1 MLGRWITLQAIILLV
16 GSAWALGGRARW
28 AEEVMA
34 LFAWSAA
41 LPAFWTLYRTWRW
54 QRQVRFFAAGRGGP
68 VPHGPIQEGLYQVR
82 LLVPWVLLCLF
93 LGISLV
99 NPAYEPKDYPAGRG
113 FRWIA
118 HLSYLPSTVSVAR
131 TAEKAALL
139 SGLMVLA
146 VAFYHLVERRRDV
159 RLLFIAVFLNGLVL
173 SLLGTMFKLSRA
185 EGILGFIEPVNQL
198 FFASFTYANHWSAFA
213 ILGMCVG
220 LGLFEHYQR
229 QHQKETGSSFRRN
242 PAFFFLTMLFFY
254 GLTIPLSGSRSEML
268 LLILLIGSVL
278 YRLGTS
284 QPRRNRRGLFSLSL
298 GGWTGITAAAI
309 VGAGVLAFYIAQEPV
324 ERRWQKT
331 KNQWRAL
338 MDDDE
343 LNLRFHASP
352 RDAFKMVMD
361 KPVWGWGLG
370 SFVHVFPKFGG
381 PEFATSEGR
390 IKRMEFAHND
400 WLQYWAE
407 LGTVGFLAL
416 LAVPGGLTLRV
427 LRTHRNC
434 PPITTWL
441 LIGLLLIFIL
451 ATFEFPLSNAA
462 ILAHVFVLSSA
473 ALRYPSLPKG
483 R

>member
-1 MLGRWITLQAIILLV
+1 MPGRWITLHAVILLL
-16 GSAWALGGRARW
+16 GSSWALGGRARW
-28 AEEVMA
+28 AEEAMA

-41 LPAFWTLYRTWRW
+41 LPILWTLKSNWRW
-54 QRQVRFFAAGRGGP
+54 HREARIFAATRGRSLP
-68 VPHGPIQEGLYQVR
+68 AGPIQGGLYQVW
-82 LLVPWVLLCLF
+82 LLVPWVLLGLF

-173 SLLGTMFKLSRA
+173 SLLGAMFKLSRA
-185 EGILGFIEPVNQL
+185 EDILGFIEPVNQL

-229 QHQKETGSSFRRN
+229 RQRKEAGSSWRRN
-242 PAFFFLTMLFFY
+242 PAFSFLTMLFFN
-254 GLTIPLSGSRSEML
+254 GLTIPLSGSRSGM
-268 LLILLIGSVL
+268 LILFLLMGIVL

-284 QPRRNRRGLFSLSL
+284 QPQRNRRGLFSLSL
-298 GGWTGITAAAI
+298 AGWTGIAAAGI
-309 VGAGVLAFYIAQEPV
+309 VGAGALAFYIAQEPV

-338 MDDDE
+338 IVDDE
-343 LNLRFHASP
+343 LDLRFYASP

-370 SFVHVFPKFGG
+370 SFVHGFPKFAG

-416 LAVPGGLTLRV
+416 LAVPGGLTVRV
-427 LRTHRNC
+427 LRANRNC

-441 LIGLLLIFIL
+441 LIGLLLILIL

-462 ILAHVFVLSSA
+462 ILAHVFVLSST